1 MFARLKEKIKGNPSL
16 KAFIHRLLI
25 HPVRT
30 RPRRWLRCLRFLYAK
45 RGKGSVIYRNTRLD
59 VVPFNAFELGTR
71 SVIESFSTINNMVGD
86 VCIGN
91 HSRVGLCNTL
101 IGPVRIGNEVNIAQ
115 GIVISG
121 LNHNYED
128 PAVPIISQGVSTSP
142 ILIEDDVWIG
152 ANAVILAGVTI
163 GRHSVVAAGSIVTR
177 SVPPFTI
184 VAGNPARIVKQYDE
198 TKKEWIKP
206 RQ

>member
-1 MFARLKEKIKGNPSL
+1 MLARLKENIKGNPSL
-16 KAFIHRLLI
+16 KVFIHRLLV

-30 RPRRWLRCLRFLYAK
+30 RPRWWLRCLRFLYAK

-59 VVPFNAFELGTR
+59 IVPFNAFELGTR
-71 SVIESFSTINNMVGD
+71 SVIESFSTVNNMVGD

-91 HSRVGLCNTL
+91 QSRVGLCNTL

-115 GIVISG
+115 GVVISG

-128 PAVPIISQGVSTSP
+128 PAVRIISQGVSTSP
-142 ILIEDDVWIG
+142 IIIEDDVWIG
-152 ANAVILAGVTI
+152 ANSVILAGVNV
-163 GRHSVVAAGSIVTR
+163 GRHSVVAAGSVVTR
-177 SVPPFTI
+177 SVLPFTI
-184 VAGNPARIVKQYDE
+184 VAGNPARVVKQYDE
-198 TKKEWIKP
+198 TKKEWVKP